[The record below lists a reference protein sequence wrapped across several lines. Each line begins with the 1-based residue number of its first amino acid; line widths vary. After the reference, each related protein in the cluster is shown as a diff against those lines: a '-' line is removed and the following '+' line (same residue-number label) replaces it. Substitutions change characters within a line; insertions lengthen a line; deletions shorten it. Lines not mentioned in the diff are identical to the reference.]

1 MYFDHGVN
9 LSAVKKLLIYFLQK
23 HTGKTRLEKG
33 SSFYMD
39 VSKNSDTPK
48 SSIFNGVFH
57 YFNHPC
63 WGTSICIFG
72 NTHIFLPISKRA
84 SFHRPNG
91 TRTKKKSPAQ
101 VARRRQWY
109 RLRDL
114 PSLHIFFKKKNAIWK
129 HPSRCPPVV
138 SGKVIFWT
146 EWGSQQDLHE
156 STHLNASVRDDWIAL
171 EMTGLLLR
179 NSTLPET
186 NSEFTPKNGWLEYYV
201 PIGFRPIFRCYVSFR
216 EGNWNQLNQLNSAN
230 LAMAWS
236 AKKLKKSDQINWK
249 DMHQNLKGHPDPL
262 LGPFWYTP

>member
-23 HTGKTRLEKG
+23 NTGRTRLEKG

-91 TRTKKKSPAQ
+91 TRTKKNHLLKLQDDVSDIDSEI
-101 VARRRQWY
+101 Y
-109 RLRDL
+109 L
-114 PSLHIFFKKKNAIWK
+114 PFTSFSKKKK
-129 HPSRCPPVV
+129 LLS
-138 SGKVIFWT
+138 
-146 EWGSQQDLHE
+146 E
-156 STHLNASVRDDWIAL
+156 STPQGVHLLCLVR
-171 EMTGLLLR
+171 
-179 NSTLPET
+179 
-186 NSEFTPKNGWLEYYV
+186 
-201 PIGFRPIFRCYVSFR
+201 
-216 EGNWNQLNQLNSAN
+216 
-230 LAMAWS
+230 
-236 AKKLKKSDQINWK
+236 
-249 DMHQNLKGHPDPL
+249 
-262 LGPFWYTP
+262 